1 MVRRGQPDHIPKS
14 GEEPSQTVESRSLGL
29 VGSRAQVEEGAPQQL
44 QKASSGQLAVQSPR
58 GVFRDLPQVHRVQLQ
73 CRPQELAPWQKLH
86 GDKVL
91 DDLDQAEPWP
101 WDVRHSP
108 LEGRP
113 GPLAPRLALRACEE
127 QGIGRQVVKLRP
139 LNMLES
145 DAGYSRPQHK
155 GQHQGVGAGTLAKLQ
170 DHVDELP
177 RLQFELLLRGMSHR
191 KQLVTAHHPVVQR
204 ELNPEL

>member
-1 MVRRGQPDHIPKS
+1 MVTKSWMTLIKLNPGQ
-14 GEEPSQTVESRSLGL
+14 
-29 VGSRAQVEEGAPQQL
+29 
-44 QKASSGQLAVQSPR
+44 
-58 GVFRDLPQVHRVQLQ
+58 
-73 CRPQELAPWQKLH
+73 
-86 GDKVL
+86 
-91 DDLDQAEPWP
+91 

-113 GPLAPRLALRACEE
+113 GPLAPRLALRAREE

-155 GQHQGVGAGTLAKLQ
+155 CQHQSVGAGTLAKLQ